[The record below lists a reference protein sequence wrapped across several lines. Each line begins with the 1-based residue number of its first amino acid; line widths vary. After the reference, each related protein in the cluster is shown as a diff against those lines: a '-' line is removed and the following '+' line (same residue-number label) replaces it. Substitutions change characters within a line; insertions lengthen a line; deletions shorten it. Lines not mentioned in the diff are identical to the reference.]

1 MLHGLA
7 CIIHIALREID
18 LLGEVAQL
26 VGDLVVE
33 GSLCFK
39 PLVVVDI
46 LVVRAGNESLEHGL
60 EAGGV
65 FIHGRQ
71 QLLRLRRGF

>member
-7 CIIHIALREID
+7 RIIHISLREIN
-18 LLGEVAQL
+18 LLGELAQL

-33 GSLCFK
+33 GCLRFK
-39 PLVVVDI
+39 PLVIVDL
-46 LVVRAGNESLEHGL
+46 LVVGEGNESLEHGL

-65 FIHGRQ
+65 VIHGRQ
-71 QLLRLRRGF
+71 QLSRLRGGL